1 MAARELYVLGTASQ
15 VPTRYRNH
23 NAYFLRWDDEGI
35 LFDPGEGTQRQLTF
49 AGLSAHAITRICIT
63 HFHGDH
69 CLGLPGIIQR
79 LSLEACPEV
88 TVYYP
93 ASGQRYFENLRN
105 ASIYARLEKLV
116 TVPVSAGG
124 VLFETD
130 SFAFEAA
137 ALDHDVECYG
147 YRIRER
153 DKLGVREELLKPT
166 GVKGR
171 QIGDLLRDGKVV
183 APDGTVVLREDVT
196 EMREGQSFAFI
207 MDTRRCPGAEQLAAG
222 VDLLVCES
230 TFLSSETEL
239 AGIAKHMTAR
249 QAAELARDARAKRL
263 VLTHFSQRYDDP
275 NAFLEEARE
284 VHQDS
289 VVALD
294 PDMADPKST
303 RHRIAVPKRVKV

>member
-23 NAYFLRWDDEGI
+23 NAYFLRWDGEGI
-35 LFDPGEGTQRQLTF
+35 LFDPGEGTQRQLTY

-93 ASGQRYFENLRN
+93 ASGQRYFDNLRN
-105 ASIYARLEKLV
+105 ASIYARMEKLV
-116 TVPVSAGG
+116 TVPVEGG
-124 VLFETD
+124 GILFESD
-130 SFAFEAA
+130 LFQLEAA

-147 YRIRER
+147 YRICER
-153 DKLGVREELLKPT
+153 DQVRIREESLKPT
-166 GVKGR
+166 GVRGKQVGE
-171 QIGDLLRDGKVV
+171 LLRDGTVT
-183 APDGTVVLREDVT
+183 APDGTLVRREDVT
-196 EMREGQSFAFI
+196 ELRAGQSFAFV
-207 MDTRRCPGAEQLAAG
+207 MDTRRCAGAEKLAAG
-222 VDLLVCES
+222 VDLFVCES

-249 QAAELARDARAKRL
+249 QAAELARDAGVRRL
-263 VLTHFSQRYDDP
+263 VLTHFSQRYDDLG
-275 NAFLEEARE
+275 AFLDEARA
-284 VHQDS
+284 VHDDV
-289 VVALD
+289 VVAMD
-294 PDMADPKST
+294 PDANDPKGG
-303 RHRIAVPKRVKV
+303 RHRIAVPKRV